1 MKLSTLF
8 LTIQIVLLTSCKPT
22 ITKDDP
28 SKLKS
33 VLLDYFDGIKT
44 NDLNKM
50 NLNTTSDF
58 LVFENGKVWN
68 NDSLW
73 TNLQKYKE
81 TRIDFRLYNFN
92 MTVDNESGHIS
103 YFNQGD
109 IYKQDSLTQTI
120 EWIENA
126 TFKKLDGHWK
136 IDFLQSTVRQ

>member
-1 MKLSTLF
+1 M
-8 LTIQIVLLTSCKPT
+8 
-22 ITKDDP
+22 KDDP

-44 NDLNKM
+44 NDLEKM

-58 LVFENGKVWN
+58 LLFESGKVWN

-73 TNLQKYKE
+73 TNGQKYKE

-92 MTVDNESGHIS
+92 ITVDNESGHIT
-103 YFNQGD
+103 YFNDGD

>member
-1 MKLSTLF
+1 MKLSTFF
-8 LTIQIVLLTSCKPT
+8 LTIQIVFLTSCKPT
-22 ITKDDP
+22 IMKDDP

-44 NDLNKM
+44 NDLEKM

-58 LVFENGKVWN
+58 LLFESGKVWN

-73 TNLQKYKE
+73 TNGQKYKE

-92 MTVDNESGHIS
+92 ITVDNESGHIT
-103 YFNQGD
+103 YFNHGD